1 MLSLF
6 SNYTWGS
13 FSRAEMHTGH
23 QQWRQ
28 NWVLSC
34 VDVNSPKGASLYIL
48 PAEAYMDALFEKGT
62 KCHVL
67 S

>member
-1 MLSLF
+1 MLC
-6 SNYTWGS
+6 
-13 FSRAEMHTGH
+13 RAEMHTGH
-23 QQWRQ
+23 QQWRR

-34 VDVNSPKGASLYIL
+34 VDVSSPKGASLYIL

-62 KCHVL
+62 KSHVL

>member
-1 MLSLF
+1 MLSLL

-13 FSRAEMHTGH
+13 FGKAEMHTGH

-34 VDVNSPKGASLYIL
+34 VDVSSPKGASLYIL
-48 PAEAYMDALFEKGT
+48 PAEAYVDALFEKGT
-62 KCHVL
+62 KRHVL